1 MALWDTIKEIRV
13 KAGKTQTEFGDMLG
27 GVTKPHICNIERSYE
42 QTRITA
48 SESLLKKSQ
57 RHLLKQKKHNLHL
70 KNNFSLSG
78 RSY

>member
-48 SESLLKKSQ
+48 
-57 RHLLKQKKHNLHL
+57 
-70 KNNFSLSG
+70 
-78 RSY
+78 